1 VDESKGIAQI
11 LYRHGIVEDS
21 RGNFE
26 AAIGHYR
33 DALALK
39 PDYDRCHLNLGGDL
53 ARLGRTEEAL
63 EHFVESERLNP
74 RYYRAPF
81 NRGVLLEE
89 LGRLDEARRAYE
101 RAVELE
107 PAYLWGQAALAEV
120 EIVAG
125 ETAAARARLQ
135 GILDY
140 EGRWQSEQNPA
151 AVTRAHVD
159 LAYLAEREALGSR
172 GACFDSSETYRRA
185 EVARLRARPDLALER
200 LREFFVSGG
209 ACAEAYRSLGRVLL
223 AGDQFDGAED
233 AFRRALAAD
242 ASLPG
247 TRFGLAQI
255 AAVRGDGA
263 AATEYLREELSV
275 AGSSRD
281 PSVYLELGLV
291 AERLL

>member
-1 VDESKGIAQI
+1 
-11 LYRHGIVEDS
+11 
-21 RGNFE
+21 
-26 AAIGHYR
+26 
-33 DALALK
+33 
-39 PDYDRCHLNLGGDL
+39 
-53 ARLGRTEEAL
+53 
-63 EHFVESERLNP
+63 
-74 RYYRAPF
+74 
-81 NRGVLLEE
+81 
-89 LGRLDEARRAYE
+89 
-101 RAVELE
+101 VELE

-151 AVTRAHVD
+151 AMTRAHVD
-159 LAYLAEREALGSR
+159 LAYLAERASLGSR
-172 GACFDSSETYRRA
+172 GACYDSSETYRRA

-209 ACAEAYRSLGRVLL
+209 VCAEAHRSLGRVLL

-242 ASLPG
+242 PALPG
-247 TRFGLAQI
+247 ARFGLAQI

-263 AATEYLREELSV
+263 AATEYLREELSA

-281 PSVYLELGLV
+281 PLVYLELGLV
-291 AERLL
+291 AERLLGDADAAARHFAAYRERGGDPQLLEARRGSWQSSSRK